1 MVRDQQV
8 GSGSN
13 NRPQDGVEG
22 RFRVGVIVKLPDK
35 VSVGLHQNG
44 VAAGLANKVVQGR
57 YGGWRDF
64 VPIGD
69 CPEDAVHGFA
79 QFDGGAQSLLGVAGM
94 SISALSKMG
103 CLL

>member
-13 NRPQDGVEG
+13 NGPQDGVEG
-22 RFRVGVIVKLPDK
+22 RVRIGVIVKLPDK
-35 VSVGLHQNG
+35 VSVGLHQKG
-44 VAAGLANKVVQGR
+44 VAAGLANKDVQGR

-64 VPIGD
+64 APIGD
-69 CPEDAVHGFA
+69 CPEDAIHGFA
-79 QFDGGAQSLLGVAGM
+79 QFHGGAQSLSGLAGM
-94 SISALSKMG
+94 SISALSKMV